1 MYTKT
6 SCHANTD
13 AVERVTTNLRGIC
26 ISSFGLGSG
35 ILRARRFL
43 CGGVRGDVTG
53 GGVSVEGVDEGVV
66 GSCVVTGV
74 VSAGRGGGVVVGS
87 SLAV

>member
-1 MYTKT
+1 MRTQMLLSGLRQT
-6 SCHANTD
+6 S
-13 AVERVTTNLRGIC
+13 VEYVLVV
-26 ISSFGLGSG
+26 SGSG
-35 ILRARRFL
+35 VVSCARVVSSVVVS
-43 CGGVRGDVTG
+43 GGDVTG